1 MSAMAS
7 DHSLHFID
15 QFSQQRD
22 RLPGQQWSWLRHLR
36 EEALAAFLAGGFPNQ
51 RQEEWKYTSVA
62 AIAQSRFALAA
73 ATIDADL
80 ERHIAGQI
88 AALALPGTRRLV
100 FIDGRYAPSCSD
112 LGALPAGVTIA
123 SLAAC
128 LEQPSVLLHAW
139 LEPQAPYASA
149 FMALN
154 TACLADG
161 AYIEL
166 AAGAVLAEPLHLLFI
181 AASDE
186 RVTHSRTLLRAAE
199 GSRAC
204 LIEQHVA
211 LGAHRYFSNVAT
223 ELRLGPGAQ
232 IEHHKLQDES
242 MDAFHIATTR
252 ADLAADSQLLSSA
265 FAFGGALA
273 RTDLNVELSG
283 IGASCSLDGLYLA
296 DGHRHLDQHTRID
309 HRRPRGSSRELYK
322 GVLAGAGRAVFNGKV
337 IVQPA
342 AQQSDAAQSNRNLLL
357 SDQAEID
364 TKPQLEIWADDVKCS
379 HGATVGQLDEE
390 QIFYLRSRGVGEAAA
405 RALLTH
411 AFAAEMLA
419 RLGLAPLRE
428 RLDALLRE
436 RLALPLEPLP

>member
-1 MSAMAS
+1 MNAMAS

-15 QFSQQRD
+15 QFSRQRD
-22 RLPGQQWSWLRHLR
+22 SLPGQQWPWLRHLR

-62 AIAQSRFALAA
+62 AIAQSRFSLAPSL
-73 ATIDADL
+73 DAEL
-80 ERHIAGQI
+80 EQRIASQLST
-88 AALALPGTRRLV
+88 LALPGTRRLV
-100 FIDGRYAPSCSD
+100 FIDGRYAPACSD
-112 LGALPAGVTIA
+112 LGPLPAGVTIT

-128 LEQPSVLLHAW
+128 LEQPSVPLHAW

-149 FMALN
+149 FAALN

-166 AAGAVLAEPLHLLFI
+166 AAGTVLAEPLHLLFI

-211 LGAHRYFSNVAT
+211 LGARRYFSNVAT
-223 ELRLGPGAQ
+223 DLLLGPGVQ
-232 IEHHKLQDES
+232 IEHHKLQNES
-242 MDAFHIATTR
+242 VEAFHIAATR
-252 ADLAADSQLLSSA
+252 ADLAADSHLLSTA
-265 FAFGGALA
+265 FAFGSALA
-273 RTDLNVELSG
+273 RTDLNVELNG

-309 HRRPRGSSRELYK
+309 HRRPRGTSRELYK

-357 SDQAEID
+357 SAQAEID

-379 HGATVGQLDEE
+379 HGATVGQLDDE
-390 QIFYLRSRGVGEAAA
+390 QIFYLRSRGIDEAAA
-405 RALLTH
+405 QALLTY
-411 AFAAEMLA
+411 AFAAEMTA
-419 RLGLAPLRE
+419 RLGLAPLRS
-428 RLDALLRE
+428 RLDALLRA
-436 RLALPLEPLP
+436 RLAPSLESLS